1 MKKKYFLLNNENGSV
16 MVAAIMILVLLTI
29 VGMAAMNTSTTETSL
44 ATNTLLYERAFYTAE
59 AGFEHAKGVLKVP
72 FTEANP
78 ALVSG
83 GTGNWTFVLDG
94 TGPIPGLDQ
103 AQDTDGDTVG
113 DYAGAVTLLQSQL
126 DGITYTVK
134 IWNNDDS
141 ADGGDY
147 KTDAD
152 GRIMVRTNAT
162 GPRGEVCSIEALIEG
177 TSKTGNLE
185 GYKAQTGAGAGKS
198 YRNNDL
204 QDIETFDWQVGNPGT

>member
-1 MKKKYFLLNNENGSV
+1 MQNIKDLPKNENGSV

-72 FTEANP
+72 FTEQNP
-78 ALVSG
+78 NIVSG

-94 TGPIPGLDQ
+94 NGAIPDLDA
-103 AQDTDGDTVG
+103 AQDTDGDNAG
-113 DYAGAVTLLQSQL
+113 DYAGAVTLLESQL

-141 ADGGDY
+141 GDGGDY
-147 KTDAD
+147 KTDEFASFIF
-152 GRIMVRTNAT
+152 GLLNI
-162 GPRGEVCSIEALIEG
+162 
-177 TSKTGNLE
+177 
-185 GYKAQTGAGAGKS
+185 
-198 YRNNDL
+198 
-204 QDIETFDWQVGNPGT
+204 

>member
-1 MKKKYFLLNNENGSV
+1 
-16 MVAAIMILVLLTI
+16 MVAAILILALLTI
-29 VGMAAMNTSTTETSL
+29 IGIAATNKSTTEQHL
-44 ATNTLLYERAFYTAE
+44 AVNTLLYERAFYAAE

-72 FTEANP
+72 FTEHNP
-78 ALVSG
+78 NIVSG

-94 TGPIPGLDQ
+94 NGAIPDLDA
-103 AQDTDGDTVG
+103 AQDTDGDNAG
-113 DYAGAVTLLQSQL
+113 DYAGAVTLLESQL

-141 ADGGDY
+141 GDGGDY

-152 GRIMVRTNAT
+152 GRIMVRANAT

-177 TSKTGNLE
+177 TSATGNME

-204 QDIETFDWQVGNPGT
+204 ESIDTFDWQVGNPDL